1 MRILLD
7 EGVPVAL
14 RYDVEATAE
23 TVTYRSWDG
32 LSNGDL
38 LRAAEAEYDVLVTL
52 DTNVAHQQNL
62 ARFDIA
68 VVVLRAYSDDV
79 EDLRALMPQVNAAL
93 TDAVPR
99 QLLEVF
105 LPEKAERR
113 RAFCRLFAHAAR
125 RAESRPTAARFPW

>member
-93 TDAVPR
+93 TDAVPG

-105 LPEKAERR
+105 LRGKG
-113 RAFCRLFAHAAR
+113 
-125 RAESRPTAARFPW
+125 